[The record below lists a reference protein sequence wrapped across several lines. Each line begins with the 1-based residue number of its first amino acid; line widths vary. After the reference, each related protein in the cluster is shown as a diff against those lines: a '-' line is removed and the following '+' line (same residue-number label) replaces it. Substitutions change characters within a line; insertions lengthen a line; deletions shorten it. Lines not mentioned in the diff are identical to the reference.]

1 MANIVLHKRVYEKV
15 PNYSSSDY
23 ELPSY
28 FKGKTSEISI
38 NVDKIVAIE
47 DNCVYTDFHKFDDL
61 IETKEEIVNILNKY
75 LQTYVL
81 ELKDNLY

>member
-1 MANIVLHKRVYEKV
+1 MTYIVLHKKVYEKV

-28 FKGKTSEISI
+28 FKGKTREISI
-38 NVDKIVAIE
+38 NVDKIIAIE

-75 LQTYVL
+75 LPTSIL
-81 ELKDNLY
+81 EIKE

>member
-1 MANIVLHKRVYEKV
+1 MSNIVLHKKVYEKV

-28 FKGKTSEISI
+28 FKGETREISI
-38 NVDKIVAIE
+38 NVDKIIAIE

-75 LQTYVL
+75 LPTSIL
-81 ELKDNLY
+81 EIKE

>member
-1 MANIVLHKRVYEKV
+1 MSNIVLHKKVYETEYTKV
-15 PNYSSSDY
+15 SQK
-23 ELPSY
+23 LPLSKRLV

-38 NVDKIVAIE
+38 NVDKIIAIE

-75 LQTYVL
+75 LPTSIL
-81 ELKDNLY
+81 EIKE

>member
-1 MANIVLHKRVYEKV
+1 MTYIVFHRKVYETV
-15 PNYSSSDY
+15 SNYSPSDY

-28 FKGKTSEISI
+28 FKGETSEISI
-38 NVDKIVAIE
+38 NVDKIIAIE

-75 LQTYVL
+75 LPTSIL
-81 ELKDNLY
+81 EIKE

>member
-1 MANIVLHKRVYEKV
+1 MPNIVLHRKVYEKV
-15 PNYSSSDY
+15 SNYSSSDY

-28 FKGKTSEISI
+28 FKGETREISI
-38 NVDKIVAIE
+38 NVDKIIAIE

-75 LQTYVL
+75 LPTSIL
-81 ELKDNLY
+81 EIKE

>member
-1 MANIVLHKRVYEKV
+1 MTYIVFHKKVYETEYTKV
-15 PNYSSSDY
+15 SQK
-23 ELPSY
+23 LPLSKRLV

-38 NVDKIVAIE
+38 NVDKIIAIE

-75 LQTYVL
+75 LPTSIL
-81 ELKDNLY
+81 EIKE

>member
-1 MANIVLHKRVYEKV
+1 MTYIVLHKKVYETEYTKV
-15 PNYSSSDY
+15 FQK
-23 ELPSY
+23 LPLSKRLV

-38 NVDKIVAIE
+38 NVDKIIAIE

-75 LQTYVL
+75 LPTSIL
-81 ELKDNLY
+81 EIKE

>member
-1 MANIVLHKRVYEKV
+1 MTYIVLHKKVYETEYTKV
-15 PNYSSSDY
+15 SQKIPLSKR
-23 ELPSY
+23 LV

-38 NVDKIVAIE
+38 NADKIIAIE

-75 LQTYVL
+75 LPTSIL
-81 ELKDNLY
+81 EIKE

>member
-1 MANIVLHKRVYEKV
+1 LTYIVFHKKVYETEYTKV
-15 PNYSSSDY
+15 SQK
-23 ELPSY
+23 LPLSKRLV

-38 NVDKIVAIE
+38 NVDKIIAIE

-75 LQTYVL
+75 LPTSIL
-81 ELKDNLY
+81 EIKE